1 MTNSTHAEFGGDVL
15 LDFAAVYALDAVS
28 DAERREIDARVA
40 AASPEVAAE
49 FEREVR
55 EIREAMA
62 QVSRV
67 GAVEPP
73 DRVRQSLLETIGTAG
88 TSDSDT
94 ATPAPISL
102 AQHRNRRRNFL
113 LAAAAAVVVVV
124 GGIGIGSQI
133 RHEVAPPTSTQVF
146 AADDV
151 RTTSGAIEGGGTA
164 TVVYSKEVDA
174 GVLVMNNVT
183 PPSEGTV
190 YQMWLI
196 GPEGATSAG
205 TMTPADVAPST
216 TAVLDDI
223 SGATALGF
231 SVEPTG
237 GSTQPSSIFAEL
249 PLS

>member
-1 MTNSTHAEFGGDVL
+1 MTNSTHADFGGEDL
-15 LDFAAVYALDAVS
+15 LDLAAVYALDAVS
-28 DAERREIDARVA
+28 DSERLDIEARAADADTEVA
-40 AASPEVAAE
+40 AAFA
-49 FEREVR
+49 REVC

-73 DRVRQSLLETIGTAG
+73 ERVRQRLLEAVG
-88 TSDSDT
+88 TSSADT
-94 ATPAPISL
+94 APPAPTSL
-102 AQHRNRRRNFL
+102 AQYRNRRRNFL
-113 LAAAAAVVVVV
+113 LAGAAAVIVAI
-124 GGIGIGSQI
+124 GAIGIGSRIGQD
-133 RHEVAPPTSTQVF
+133 VTQPPTSAQIL

-196 GPEGATSAG
+196 GPGGMTSAG

-216 TAVLDDI
+216 TAVLDDL

>member
-1 MTNSTHAEFGGDVL
+1 MTNSTHADFGGDDL
-15 LDFAAVYALDAVS
+15 LDLAAVYALDAVS
-28 DAERREIDARVA
+28 DSERDEIDARVA
-40 AASPEVAAE
+40 AASPEVAAA

-55 EIREAMA
+55 EVREAMA
-62 QVSRV
+62 QVSAV

-73 DRVRQSLLETIGTAG
+73 ERVRQRLLETIDTTG
-88 TSDSDT
+88 TSAPE
-94 ATPAPISL
+94 ATSRPISL
-102 AQHRNRRRNFL
+102 EQYRNRRRNFL
-113 LAAAAAVVVVV
+113 LAAAAAVIVAV
-124 GGIGIGSQI
+124 GAIGVGSWVRQD
-133 RHEVAPPTSTQVF
+133 VTPPPTSAQIL

-151 RTTSGAIEGGGTA
+151 RTTSGSIEGGGTA

-196 GPEGATSAG
+196 GPEGMTSAG
-205 TMTPADVAPST
+205 TMTPDDVAPST

-249 PLS
+249 PLT

>member
-1 MTNSTHAEFGGDVL
+1 MTNSTHADFGGEEL
-15 LDFAAVYALDAVS
+15 LGLAAVYALDAVS
-28 DAERREIDARVA
+28 DSERHEIDARVTA
-40 AASPEVAAE
+40 AGSEVAAA
-49 FEREVR
+49 FAREVR

-62 QVSRV
+62 QVSLV

-73 DRVRQSLLETIGTAG
+73 ERVRQRLLETVSATA
-88 TSDSDT
+88 TSASE
-94 ATPAPISL
+94 TPAPISL

-113 LAAAAAVVVVV
+113 LAVAAAVIVAIGAV
-124 GGIGIGSQI
+124 GIGSRIGQN
-133 RHEVAPPTSTQVF
+133 VATPPTSAQIL

-151 RTTSGAIEGGGTA
+151 RTTSGSIEGGGTA

-196 GPEGATSAG
+196 GPQGTTSAG

-216 TAVLDDI
+216 TAVLGDL

-237 GSTQPSSIFAEL
+237 GSAQPTSIFAEL